1 MTPQMIRL
9 ARRNAEQVEASN
21 VQFRLGEIE
30 DMPFEDG
37 YFDAIISNCV
47 INLSVDKASVLRE
60 AFRVLRPGGRFAVS
74 DIVLRGDLPAAI
86 QKSLEMWAGCVAGAL
101 QESEY
106 RRLLAEAGFENID
119 IEPTRVYT
127 ADDSRDFLGEA
138 GIEAADLQAAEGR
151 IMAAFV
157 RAQKPA

>member
-1 MTPQMIRL
+1 
-9 ARRNAEQVEASN
+9 
-21 VQFRLGEIE
+21 
-30 DMPFEDG
+30 
-37 YFDAIISNCV
+37 
-47 INLSVDKASVLRE
+47 
-60 AFRVLRPGGRFAVS
+60 
-74 DIVLRGDLPAAI
+74 
-86 QKSLEMWAGCVAGAL
+86 MWAGCVAGAL

-138 GIEAADLQAAEGR
+138 GIGEADLQAAEGR

-157 RAQKPA
+157 RARKPA